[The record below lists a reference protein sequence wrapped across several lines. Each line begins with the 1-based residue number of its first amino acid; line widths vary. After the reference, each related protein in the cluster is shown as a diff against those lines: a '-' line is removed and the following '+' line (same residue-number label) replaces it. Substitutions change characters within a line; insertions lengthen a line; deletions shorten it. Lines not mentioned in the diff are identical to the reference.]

1 MWLSEFVLPKKD
13 YATLFH
19 TWFSIA
25 SQRLSLCFIYW
36 LLCSN
41 LSKDCLGRLPLS
53 HMGRQNIY
61 LYVGIVTNTHPK
73 SNNFRFRLKYLLIH
87 FPIFSNSF
95 VCIFRNLYLSLENN
109 KTNELKGDDE
119 PFSPDT
125 HAFFWYICFRSA
137 LATPG
142 HQQRCKQKLHHISS
156 ANYK

>member
-1 MWLSEFVLPKKD
+1 MIFYSQPAPVAMLHLLTTVQQLVKGLFGSSAVVTHGPSKYIFV
-13 YATLFH
+13 
-19 TWFSIA
+19 S
-25 SQRLSLCFIYW
+25 
-36 LLCSN
+36 
-41 LSKDCLGRLPLS
+41 
-53 HMGRQNIY
+53 
-61 LYVGIVTNTHPK
+61 IVTKTHPK

-125 HAFFWYICFRSA
+125 HGFFWYICFRSA

-142 HQQRCKQKLHHISS
+142 LQQRCKQKLHHISS